1 MLRSWMCSVAASFQA
16 RMTSS
21 AMISICRRL
30 KRCDVSPTSHMQI
43 IVGFIVLTT
52 SLIVSERRRRLED
65 SVLCIMAS
73 FQSILTNTM
82 LADISV
88 TCLCSVAAGTWWCK
102 VRLCSVAAVRL
113 PSDDMAKSLHE
124 MSVKNGYGLI
134 FDDDDDEQ
142 DKDDSSDG
150 KEDGSAS

>member
-1 MLRSWMCSVAASFQA
+1 
-16 RMTSS
+16 
-21 AMISICRRL
+21 
-30 KRCDVSPTSHMQI
+30 
-43 IVGFIVLTT
+43 
-52 SLIVSERRRRLED
+52 
-65 SVLCIMAS
+65 MAS

-124 MSVKNGYGLI
+124 MSVKMAT
-134 FDDDDDEQ
+134 DEQ

>member
-1 MLRSWMCSVAASFQA
+1 
-16 RMTSS
+16 
-21 AMISICRRL
+21 
-30 KRCDVSPTSHMQI
+30 
-43 IVGFIVLTT
+43 
-52 SLIVSERRRRLED
+52 
-65 SVLCIMAS
+65 MAS

-88 TCLCSVAAGTWWCK
+88 TCLCF
-102 VRLCSVAAVRL
+102 VAAVRL

-124 MSVKNGYGLI
+124 MNVKMAT
-134 FDDDDDEQ
+134 DEQ